1 MKEKRN
7 MNSPSMMSLAS
18 LALALAVAGC
28 GANDTANPEPAAAAE
43 PVSEMEDATRTSVSG
58 VSVLTQAAPWPGET
72 PIENEVTPIRVRI
85 ENNGRIPIDVRY
97 RDLTL
102 LGPEGNRYNALPPY
116 RIAGTVTQPEVDRSY
131 GPINN
136 PGFTHSGFE
145 LAPYY
150 SPVYPGMAVY
160 TDPFVYDANFYGN
173 AYRYWEDTQLPTVEM
188 LRQAMP
194 EGVVNSG
201 GNIEGWVYFEKVPE
215 HERRV
220 VLRTDLVDS
229 RTGKEFAEVRIP
241 YNVD

>member
-1 MKEKRN
+1 
-7 MNSPSMMSLAS
+7 MNISRFTPIATLVMVATI
-18 LALALAVAGC
+18 AGC
-28 GANDTANPEPAAAAE
+28 AVNETANLEPAAKAE
-43 PVSEMEDATRTSVSG
+43 PVSGMEDAARTSVNG
-58 VSVLTQAAPWPGET
+58 VSVLTQAAPWPGEK

-116 RIAGTVTQPEVDRSY
+116 RIGGTVTQPEVDRSY
-131 GPINN
+131 GPIIN

-150 SPVYPGMAVY
+150 SPVYPNMAVY

-173 AYRYWEDTQLPTVEM
+173 AYSYWEETELPTMEM
-188 LRQAMP
+188 LQQAMP

-241 YNVD
+241 YDVE

>member
-1 MKEKRN
+1 MT
-7 MNSPSMMSLAS
+7 NSRYTPVAT
-18 LALALAVAGC
+18 LALTAMIAGC
-28 GANDTANPEPAAAAE
+28 AINEAANLEPAATAE
-43 PVSEMEDATRTSVSG
+43 PVSGMEDAARTSVKG
-58 VSVLTQAAPWPGET
+58 VRVLTQAAPWPGET

-85 ENNGRIPIDVRY
+85 ENDGRIPIDVRY

-116 RIAGTVTQPEVDRSY
+116 RIGGTVTQPEVDRSY
-131 GPINN
+131 GPITN
-136 PGFTHSGFE
+136 PGFTFSGFE

-150 SPVYPGMAVY
+150 SPVYPDMAVY

-173 AYRYWEDTQLPTVEM
+173 AYRYWEETDLPTMEM
-188 LRQAMP
+188 LQQAMP

-215 HERRV
+215 HESRV

-229 RTGKEFAEVRIP
+229 RTGKEFAEVRIL
-241 YNVD
+241 YDVE